1 METVANSILTSSRT
15 KWRITSPPRHGE
27 RISPKNLI
35 ISPARRTP
43 ARRVSPRPTVL
54 RKKSCQAEIER
65 SSPFTSGTRPK
76 LWPPHYA
83 YNLAVSGGAGPKKE
97 AFLNDLCFT
106 LTANS
111 GFVIDAIEAAVLTYS
126 IMGSPVAHA
135 KPLASEMIGV
145 VKFDTL
151 EGAAISFGPT
161 TLSFTAK
168 VQTRQAGEN
177 RVRKLP
183 FTLETA

>member
-1 METVANSILTSSRT
+1 M
-15 KWRITSPPRHGE
+15 
-27 RISPKNLI
+27 
-35 ISPARRTP
+35 
-43 ARRVSPRPTVL
+43 L